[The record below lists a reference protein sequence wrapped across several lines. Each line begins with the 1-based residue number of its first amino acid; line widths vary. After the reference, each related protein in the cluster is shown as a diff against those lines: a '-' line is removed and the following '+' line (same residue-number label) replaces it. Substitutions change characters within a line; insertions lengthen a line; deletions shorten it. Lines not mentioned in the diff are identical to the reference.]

1 MMKIATLA
9 LTASLSLSAFAAE
22 EFGGVK
28 FHQTV
33 EREQIVSLKNDLRY
47 LYQNPV
53 TTADKDFLSI
63 AQVNVGDGPNMHNWL
78 LNRIRYIYGEKFSFE
93 QKDMIFLPG
102 KFPASPLPDLPEPDE
117 TDAGKSFDE
126 DEQPK
131 AVTVMSN
138 IGGAFYLMGKMNKI
152 FIGFKFDNE
161 KVFVKSPRTGLLQVG
176 EGLFLPR
183 FLFNKDVNH
192 ASNSISRM
200 ATLFHEARHSDGN
213 GKHTGFLHAK
223 CPANHPLANEYACE
237 GSANG
242 PYTVGGLSQ
251 RHLLQNCTACSTA
264 EKTALSAGVAD
275 SFGRII
281 ELPLKTKSNDFDQ
294 MINIY
299 STIASTYETMMEIA
313 KTDEQK
319 AQYASEIAKLK
330 AEITRLQT
338 EKGRLGITAKPEKL
352 DPTPE
357 GIFTPVTLQES
368 MKAMQRSLNK

>member
-1 MMKIATLA
+1 MKKIATLA
-9 LTASLSLSAFAAE
+9 LLASLSLSALAGE

-28 FHQTV
+28 FHPTV
-33 EREQIVSLKNDLRY
+33 EKDQISSLKNDLRY

-53 TTADKDFLSI
+53 STADKEFLAT
-63 AQVNVGDGPNMHNWL
+63 AQLNVGDGPNMHNWL

-93 QKDMIFLPG
+93 QKDMILVPG
-102 KFPASPLPDLPEPDE
+102 KFPATPLPDLPEPEE
-117 TDAGKSFDE
+117 TDKPKSFNDNE
-126 DEQPK
+126 EPR

-138 IGGAFYLMGKMNKI
+138 VGGAFYLMGKMNKL

-161 KVFVKSPRTGLLQVG
+161 KIYVKSPRTGLLQVG

-192 ASNSISRM
+192 PSNSISRM

-223 CPANHPLANEYACE
+223 CPAGHNLAGEYACE

-251 RHLLQNCTACSTA
+251 RHLLVSCTACSVA
-264 EKTALSAGVAD
+264 EKAALSAGVAD

-281 ELPLKTKSNDFDQ
+281 ELPAKLKSSDADQ

-299 STIASTYETMMEIA
+299 QTIASTYETMMEIA
-313 KTDEQK
+313 KSDKEK

-330 AEITRLQT
+330 TEIARLQT
-338 EKGRLGITAKPEKL
+338 EKGLLGVNVKPEKL